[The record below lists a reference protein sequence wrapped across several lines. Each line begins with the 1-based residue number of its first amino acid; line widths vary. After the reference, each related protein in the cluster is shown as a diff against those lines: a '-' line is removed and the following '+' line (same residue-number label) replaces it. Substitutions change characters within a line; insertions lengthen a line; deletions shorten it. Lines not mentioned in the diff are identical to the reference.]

1 MYDIVGKRNLW
12 FAISALLTIPGLFF
26 IVLGGLKP
34 SIDFTGGTEWEV
46 RYADEPT
53 AAEMSAA
60 LAELGYDE
68 AIVTQL
74 GDGFLRIRTEPIDL
88 IPPRTPAPVATASV
102 SASPSGSIEPSAS
115 ASASA
120 SAEPSGSASAEP
132 SASAPATASSEPSA
146 SASASASAEPSASAA
161 ATASAQASPSAEPT
175 PAPIADNTPFADLER
190 QLEDRFG
197 AGEPRSLRT
206 VGPIIGADLIRSS
219 AILII
224 IGELF
229 ILAYLWLRFGFRFG
243 TAAIVALLHDVILV
257 VGTFAILGFF
267 LNVEFDAL
275 FVTALL
281 TIIGFSVHDTI
292 VVFDRI
298 RENRIR
304 HAGESFGAVVNHSIL
319 QTIGRSIITS
329 LTVVVTLGALL
340 LLGPPT
346 IRTFTLAL
354 LLGVVSGTYSSIFNA
369 SQILVAWNDWSA
381 RRKAR
386 AGIPRPARG
395 GSR

>member
-12 FAISALLTIPGLFF
+12 FAISALLTIPGLIF
-26 IVLGGLKP
+26 IFLGGLKP

-53 AAEMSAA
+53 ATEMIAT
-60 LAELGYDE
+60 LAELGYPD
-68 AIVTQL
+68 AVVTAL
-74 GDGFLRIRTEPIDL
+74 ADGFLRIRTEPIDL
-88 IPPRTPAPVATASV
+88 IPAETPGASP
-102 SASPSGSIEPSAS
+102 SPSGS
-115 ASASA
+115 
-120 SAEPSGSASAEP
+120 
-132 SASAPATASSEPSA
+132 APASA
-146 SASASASAEPSASAA
+146 SASASASAEPSASESAA
-161 ATASAQASPSAEPT
+161 PSGSAEPSPSASGSAAVSPSASASASASAEPS
-175 PAPIADNTPFADLER
+175 PAPIAEGTEFAALEDDLES
-190 QLEDRFG
+190 RFG
-197 AGEPRSLRT
+197 PGDPRLLRT

-219 AILII
+219 AILIV

-229 ILAYLWLRFGFRFG
+229 ILAYLWFRFGFRFG

-257 VGTFAILGFF
+257 VGTFAILGYFF
-267 LNVEFDAL
+267 NLEFDAL

-298 RENRIR
+298 RENRVR
-304 HAGESFGAVVNHSIL
+304 HAGESFGAIVNHSLL
-319 QTIGRSIITS
+319 QTVARSIITS

-346 IRTFTLAL
+346 IQTFTLAL

-369 SQILVAWNDWSA
+369 SQILVAWNDWGA
-381 RRKAR
+381 RRKSREAT
-386 AGIPRPARG
+386 ARPARG
-395 GSR
+395 ASR

>member
-12 FAISALLTIPGLFF
+12 FAISALLTIPGLIF
-26 IVLGGLKP
+26 IFLGGLKP

-46 RYADEPT
+46 RYADVPT
-53 AAEMSAA
+53 ADEMTST
-60 LAELGYDE
+60 LAELGYPD
-68 AIVTQL
+68 ALVTSL
-74 GDGFLRIRTEPIDL
+74 PDGFLRIRTEPIDL
-88 IPPRTPAPVATASV
+88 IPAETPGASPSASGSA
-102 SASPSGSIEPSAS
+102 SASPSASASTSVEPSASASADPSGSAATSPS

-120 SAEPSGSASAEP
+120 SAEPSP
-132 SASAPATASSEPSA
+132 SATESAAA
-146 SASASASAEPSASAA
+146 SAS
-161 ATASAQASPSAEPT
+161 ASPSAEPS
-175 PAPIADNTPFADLER
+175 PAPIAEGTEFAALEAE
-190 QLEDRFG
+190 LEDRFG
-197 AGEPRSLRT
+197 AGDPRLLRT

-229 ILAYLWLRFGFRFG
+229 ILGYLWMRFGFRFG

-257 VGTFAILGFF
+257 LGTFAILGYFF
-267 LNVEFDAL
+267 NLEFDAL

-304 HAGESFGAVVNHSIL
+304 HSGESFGHIVNHSLL
-319 QTIGRSIITS
+319 QTVARSIITS

-369 SQILVAWNDWSA
+369 SQILVAWHEWDA
-381 RRKAR
+381 RRKSRDGPA
-386 AGIPRPARG
+386 RPARSA
-395 GSR
+395 SR

>member
-12 FAISALLTIPGLFF
+12 FVISAILTIPGLVF
-26 IVLGGLKP
+26 IFLGGLRP

-46 RYADEPT
+46 RHADEPT
-53 AAEMSAA
+53 AAEMTGA
-60 LAELGYDE
+60 LAELGYPD
-68 AIVTQL
+68 ALVT
-74 GDGFLRIRTEPIDL
+74 GAGEGFLRIRTEPIDL
-88 IPPRTPAPVATASV
+88 IPAQTPAP
-102 SASPSGSIEPSAS
+102 SP
-115 ASASA
+115 SASA
-120 SAEPSGSASAEP
+120 SAEPSP
-132 SASAPATASSEPSA
+132 SASEEPTATA
-146 SASASASAEPSASAA
+146 SASASPS
-161 ATASAQASPSAEPT
+161 ASPSAEPT
-175 PAPIADNTPFADLER
+175 PVPIAEGTEFAELED

-197 AGEPRSLRT
+197 PGEPRSVRT
-206 VGPIIGADLIRSS
+206 VGPIIGAELIRTS

-224 IGELF
+224 VGELF
-229 ILAYLWLRFGFRFG
+229 ILAYLWMRFGFRFG

-304 HAGESFGAVVNHSIL
+304 HAGESFGAIVNHSIL
-319 QTIGRSIITS
+319 QTAGRSIITS
-329 LTVVVTLGALL
+329 LTVVVTLSALL
-340 LLGPPT
+340 LLGPST
-346 IRTFTLAL
+346 IRTFALAL

-369 SQILVAWNDWSA
+369 SQILVAWDEWSRRRRA
-381 RRKAR
+381 RVGAR
-386 AGIPRPARG
+386 ARA
-395 GSR
+395 

>member
-1 MYDIVGKRNLW
+1 VYDIVGKRNLW
-12 FAISALLTIPGLFF
+12 FAISALLTLPGLLF

-34 SIDFTGGTEWEV
+34 SIDFTGGTEWDV
-46 RYADEPT
+46 RYASEPT
-53 AAEMSAA
+53 AGEVAAA
-60 LAELGYDE
+60 LVELGHPE
-68 AIVTQL
+68 SVVTEV
-74 GDGFLRIRTEPIDL
+74 GGGYLRIRTEPVDL
-88 IPPRTPAPVATASV
+88 IPPSTPAP
-102 SASPSGSIEPSAS
+102 SPSE
-115 ASASA
+115 
-120 SAEPSGSASAEP
+120 
-132 SASAPATASSEPSA
+132 SASAPP
-146 SASASASAEPSASAA
+146 
-161 ATASAQASPSAEPT
+161 SAQASPSASAAVSPSGSAEASPGASPAESASASPEAT
-175 PAPIADNTPFADLER
+175 PAPAAQNTEFAELER
-190 QLEDRFG
+190 ELESRFG
-197 AGEPRSLRT
+197 EGDVRALRT
-206 VGPIIGADLIRSS
+206 VGPIIGGELIRTS

-224 IGELF
+224 VGELF

-257 VGTFAILGFF
+257 VGTFAILGYFF
-267 LNVEFDAL
+267 DVEFDAL

-298 RENRIR
+298 RENRVR
-304 HAGESFGAVVNHSIL
+304 HAGETFGAIVNHSIL
-319 QTIGRSIITS
+319 QTIARSIITS

-369 SQILVAWNDWSA
+369 SQILVAWDDWDR

-386 AGIPRPARG
+386 ATAPRPARSG
-395 GSR
+395 AR

>member
-12 FAISALLTIPGLFF
+12 FAISALLTIPGLIF
-26 IVLGGLKP
+26 IFLGGLKP

-53 AAEMSAA
+53 AAEMTAT
-60 LAELGYDE
+60 LAELGYPD
-68 AIVTQL
+68 AVVTEL
-74 GDGFLRIRTEPIDL
+74 PDGFLRIRTEPIDL
-88 IPPRTPAPVATASV
+88 IRAPETPGRVTHRRPAPQLRRSV
-102 SASPSGSIEPSAS
+102 RPSAS
-115 ASASA
+115 ASSGAPRRRRQPDIGVRRPRHRRRVRA
-120 SAEPSGSASAEP
+120 GIATPHRRARRPSRH
-132 SASAPATASSEPSA
+132 
-146 SASASASAEPSASAA
+146 
-161 ATASAQASPSAEPT
+161 
-175 PAPIADNTPFADLER
+175 PAPIAEGTEFAALEAD
-190 QLEDRFG
+190 LEDRFG
-197 AGEPRSLRT
+197 AGEPRILRT

-219 AILII
+219 AILIV

-229 ILAYLWLRFGFRFG
+229 ILAYLWMRFGFRFG

-257 VGTFAILGFF
+257 VGTFAILGYFF
-267 LNVEFDAL
+267 NLEFDAL

-304 HAGESFGAVVNHSIL
+304 HAGESFGQIVNHSIL
-319 QTIGRSIITS
+319 QTVARSIITS

-346 IRTFTLAL
+346 IRTFALAL

-369 SQILVAWNDWSA
+369 SQILVAWNEWDARESRARA
-381 RRKAR
+381 RRA
-386 AGIPRPARG
+386 ARG
-395 GSR
+395 TSADPITER

>member
-1 MYDIVGKRNLW
+1 MYDIVGKRNW
-12 FAISALLTIPGLFF
+12 YFAFSALLTIPGLIF
-26 IVLGGLKP
+26 ILLGGLRP

-46 RYADEPT
+46 RYQDRPT
-53 AAEMSAA
+53 AVEMRTA
-60 LAELGYDE
+60 LAELGHGD
-68 AIVTQL
+68 ALVTEL
-74 GDGFLRIRTEPIDL
+74 PDGFLRIRTEPIDL
-88 IPPRTPAPVATASV
+88 IPAETPAPS
-102 SASPSGSIEPSAS
+102 PSAS

-120 SAEPSGSASAEP
+120 SGSAEESP
-132 SASAPATASSEPSA
+132 SAAAPA
-146 SASASASAEPSASAA
+146 SASASASAEASASPSESASAE
-161 ATASAQASPSAEPT
+161 ASASPSVSASAEPT
-175 PAPIADNTPFADLER
+175 PAPIAEGTEFSTLEGE
-190 QLEDRFG
+190 LEDRFG
-197 AGEPRSLRT
+197 PGDPRLLRT

-257 VGTFAILGFF
+257 VGTFAVLGYFF
-267 LNVEFDAL
+267 NIEFDAL

-298 RENRIR
+298 RENRVR
-304 HAGESFGAVVNHSIL
+304 HAGESLGAIVNHSIL
-319 QTIGRSIITS
+319 QTVGRSIITS
-329 LTVVVTLGALL
+329 LTVIVTLGALL

-346 IRTFTLAL
+346 IRTFALAL

-369 SQILVAWNDWSA
+369 SQILVAWDEWSR

-386 AGIPRPARG
+386 DGGARPARIAA
-395 GSR
+395 R

>member
-1 MYDIVGKRNLW
+1 MYDIVAKRNLW
-12 FAISALLTIPGLFF
+12 FAISAILTIPGIIF
-26 IVLGGLKP
+26 ILLGGLRP

-46 RYADEPT
+46 RYADAPS
-53 AAEMSAA
+53 AAEMTGT

-68 AIVTQL
+68 VVVTQL
-74 GDGFLRIRTEPIDL
+74 PGGFLRIRTEPIDL
-88 IPPRTPAPVATASV
+88 IPPQTPAPS
-102 SASPSGSIEPSAS
+102 PSAS
-115 ASASA
+115 ASAA
-120 SAEPSGSASAEP
+120 P
-132 SASAPATASSEPSA
+132 SASASGSTVPSASGSAAA
-146 SASASASAEPSASAA
+146 SASASALPSASVEPSSSASADPSPSGSAA
-161 ATASAQASPSAEPT
+161 ASASASPSAGPS
-175 PAPIADNTPFADLER
+175 PAPIAEGTEFAGLEDDLET
-190 QLEDRFG
+190 RFG
-197 AGEPRSLRT
+197 PGEPRSLRT

-229 ILAYLWLRFGFRFG
+229 ILGYLWLRFGFRFG
-243 TAAIVALLHDVILV
+243 TAAIIALLHDVILV
-257 VGTFAILGFF
+257 VGTFAALGFF
-267 LNVEFDAL
+267 FNVEFDAL
-275 FVTALL
+275 FVSALL

-298 RENRIR
+298 RENRVR
-304 HAGESFGAVVNHSIL
+304 HAGESFGAIVNHSIL
-319 QTIGRSIITS
+319 QTAGRSIITS

-369 SQILVAWNDWSA
+369 SQILVAWHEWDA

-386 AGIPRPARG
+386 DGGTRSRSAAR
-395 GSR
+395 